1 MYCSKLYGGS
11 LGGNQESFLSDVN
24 DLWSVDN
31 PQVMFSLYCSKLYGG
46 SLGGNQE
53 SFLSDVNDLWSV
65 DNPQVIFL
73 CIVASYME
81 EV

>member
-31 PQVMFSLYCSKLYGG
+31 PQVIFLCIVVIGG

>member
-1 MYCSKLYGGS
+1 MIYP
-11 LGGNQESFLSDVN
+11 QVI
-24 DLWSVDN
+24 SVDN
-31 PQVMFSLYCSKLYGG
+31 PAGNLSLYCSKLYGG

>member
-1 MYCSKLYGGS
+1 M
-11 LGGNQESFLSDVN
+11 
-24 DLWSVDN
+24 
-31 PQVMFSLYCSKLYGG
+31 YCSKLYGG

-81 EV
+81 EVLGGNQESFLSYVNDLWLVDNPQVFFLCIVGSCMEEV

>member
-31 PQVMFSLYCSKLYGG
+31 PTGNLSLYYSKLYGG